1 MNPQV
6 IALVGSLAFGV
17 IGVWRSWLQW
27 RRYGTPGIHLFKSND
42 AGQIFRDGIAIVV
55 PALMPCQAAIA
66 ILWPDVFAPIEIIPA
81 TNGTVAVIGTG
92 LLLFGSGVLVHGNL
106 ALGPAWRI
114 GIEEGARPPLVTA
127 GIYGVIRNPIFVSS
141 LIVIVGYAVLL
152 PTWLS
157 LAFLGLFALSI
168 VQQAAVEEVHLLRTY
183 GVEYYDYANRVG
195 RFAPGLGRLMNPN
208 PNPKSVER
216 GANAKHHSA

>member
-1 MNPQV
+1 MNAPV
-6 IALVGSLAFGV
+6 ISLVGSLAFGA

-42 AGQIFRDGIAIVV
+42 AGQMFRDGIAIVV
-55 PALMPCQAAIA
+55 PALMPCQAVIA
-66 ILWPDVFAPIEIIPA
+66 ILWLDVLAPIEIIPA
-81 TNGTVAVIGTG
+81 TGGTVVVMGAG
-92 LLLFGSGVLVHGNL
+92 LLLLGSSVLVLGNL

-141 LIVIVGYAVLL
+141 LGVIAGYALLL

-157 LAFLGLFALSI
+157 LAFLGLFALSV
-168 VQQAAVEEVHLLRTY
+168 VQQTAAEEVHLLRTY
-183 GVEYYDYANRVG
+183 GANYYDYATRVG
-195 RFAPGLGRLMNPN
+195 RFAPGMGRLT
-208 PNPKSVER
+208 NPKPKTVER
-216 GANAKHHSA
+216 GANAKHRAT

>member
-1 MNPQV
+1 MNALV
-6 IALVGSLAFGV
+6 ISLVGSLTFGA

-42 AGQIFRDGIAIVV
+42 AGQFFRDTVAIVV
-55 PALMPCQAAIA
+55 PTLMPCQAAIA
-66 ILWPDVFAPIEIIPA
+66 ILWPNVFAPIEIIPA
-81 TNGTVAVIGTG
+81 TGGTAAVIGTG
-92 LLLFGSGVLVHGNL
+92 LLLLGSGVLVLGNL

-141 LIVIVGYAVLL
+141 LVVIAGYALLL

-157 LAFLGLFALSI
+157 LAFLGLFALSV
-168 VQQAAVEEVHLLRTY
+168 VQQTAAEEAHLLRTY
-183 GVEYYDYANRVG
+183 GVKYYDYATRVG
-195 RFAPGLGRLMNPN
+195 RFAPGMGRFMN

-216 GANAKHHSA
+216 GANAKHRST